1 MNKQDLIQSAAYYT
15 DHSED
20 NVVPEQIAIS
30 KAVAGMR
37 MYEVPI
43 FAFGAADDILFRSLR
58 ESTAIGPHFILP
70 TEWLPQA
77 KTVISF
83 FLPFTEAIKQGNRR
97 DRSWPSEEW
106 LHARIEGQA
115 FINKLILHLK
125 AELTGAG
132 YESLAPSL
140 DPRFWARDG
149 LKVPQPSAEGNSWF
163 TSNWSERHV
172 AFVCGLGTFGL
183 SKGLITEKGMAGRFG
198 SLITDLF
205 LPPSE
210 RKYKDPYEYCSMCGT
225 CVQKCPVNAISLEEG
240 KNHTKCNKFLVK
252 TARKYTPRY
261 GCGKCQT
268 DVPCESK
275 IPDPV
280 NEEGISS

>member
-225 CVQKCPVNAISLEEG
+225 VFKNA
-240 KNHTKCNKFLVK
+240 
-252 TARKYTPRY
+252 R
-261 GCGKCQT
+261 
-268 DVPCESK
+268 
-275 IPDPV
+275 
-280 NEEGISS
+280 